1 MRDARPECVYVGSE
15 KRFLR
20 NNVHHGIKLAN
31 LYALFVFIV
40 YLAFTL
46 QLCDW
51 G

>member
-1 MRDARPECVYVGSE
+1 MCNVRVECIYVGSE
-15 KRFLR
+15 KRFLC
-20 NNVHHGIKLAN
+20 NNVFHSITLTS

-46 QLCDW
+46 QLGDW